1 MAERKQQYFAK
12 LLNLLDTYQKVLIVG
27 CDNVGSN
34 QMQSIR
40 TSLRGK
46 AEILMGKNTM
56 MRKAIK
62 GHTAKNPKLE
72 SLLSHLKGNIG
83 LVFTNSDL
91 KEIRDHVDSNKK
103 TAPAR
108 VGSLSP
114 CDVYVNAMV
123 TTLDPSFTSFMQALN
138 IGTRINK
145 GCIEII
151 SDIHLIKVGEKVT
164 SSQAALLEKLN
175 IQPFKYGLIPEQI
188 YDDGEVYPPK
198 VLELT
203 NTEILKKVTTGVQRM
218 AALSL
223 QTSFPTIVSVPHLI
237 SRAYQELCAISLAS
251 DYTFEGVAKLKELL
265 DNPEALAAATAA
277 AAAAAASAPAATTA
291 AAPTPAAH
299 SAPAAKE
306 APKEEEEKEEEEG
319 EGGFGGLFD

>member
-1 MAERKQQYFAK
+1 MAERKQAYFAK

-40 TSLRGK
+40 TGLRGK

-62 GHTAKNPKLE
+62 GHTAKNTKLDA
-72 SLLSHLKGNIG
+72 LLPYLKGNIG
-83 LVFTNSDL
+83 LIFTNSDL
-91 KEIRDHVDSNKK
+91 KEVRDYIDSNKK

-114 CDVYVNAMV
+114 CDVYVTAMV

-151 SDIHLIKVGEKVT
+151 SDIHLIKTGEKVT

-175 IQPFKYGLIPEQI
+175 IQPFRYGLIPEQI

-203 NTEILKKVTTGVQRM
+203 NAEILKKVTTGVQRM

-237 SRAYQELCAISLAS
+237 SRAYQDLCAISLAS

-265 DNPEALAAATAA
+265 SNPEALAAATAA
-277 AAAAAASAPAATTA
+277 AAASATAATPA

-306 APKEEEEKEEEEG
+306 APKEEEKEEEEAEG